1 VATASGKDPGL
12 RVSDADRETAVT
24 ELGRHFQDG
33 RLDQSEFD
41 ERIGLA
47 LSAKTEGDL
56 AGLMTDL
63 PRADLPGAGHL
74 AWREPNDP
82 NGPVSHVGPAGPARR
97 RPPVIALVPVAFAVL
112 VVAGLATGG
121 WHHGTGWGGW
131 PFAPFGFFWLV
142 IPFLAIRA
150 WARGSRRRQ
159 YRSEGGR

>member
-33 RLDQSEFD
+33 RLDQYEFD

-63 PRADLPGAGHL
+63 PRADLPGAGQL
-74 AWREPNDP
+74 ARRAPSSP
-82 NGPVSHVGPAGPARR
+82 VGPAGPARR
-97 RPPVIALVPVAFAVL
+97 RPPLIAPVPVAFAL
-112 VVAGLATGG
+112 LIVAGLATGG

-150 WARGSRRRQ
+150 RARGSRRRQ
-159 YRSEGGR
+159 YRPEGGR